1 MRALAFRSLL
11 IGLIFPTVLGCGS
24 SSEPPAVDASE
35 AHAESTAKIAD
46 GEPVQ
51 DGAQQKVLPWRC
63 RKSKPPC
70 MPPPTFVE
78 RLCQD
83 VYPDVALHMFAPGTP
98 WRRFYMLHN
107 AEPFNAS
114 GGASL
119 LGDKMRRGEEVLA
132 LRRRNA
138 RSGIQVSDVA
148 GWDVL
153 RWNGACASIHDGEFS
168 TDEPDVVNNAHIDWR
183 SLGPES
189 RQAFDAMPEFH
200 EVYEARRKSCKG
212 ISIGRVSADCEE
224 YDKKLTEEIVRQVR
238 SGAKLPPP
246 HKIP

>member
-1 MRALAFRSLL
+1 LFFKGLVGLLGMSL
-11 IGLIFPTVLGCGS
+11 LGCGS
-24 SSEPPAVDASE
+24 SLEPTAADPTEHASE
-35 AHAESTAKIAD
+35 SGAVVQG
-46 GEPVQ
+46 GEPQ
-51 DGAQQKVLPWRC
+51 LEPASQQRVLPWRC

-119 LGDKMRRGEEVLA
+119 LGDKMRRGEEVIA
-132 LRRRNA
+132 LRRRNQRA
-138 RSGIQVSDVA
+138 GVQVSDVA

-153 RWNGACASIHDGEFS
+153 RWNGACASIHDGEFT
-168 TDEPDVVNNAHIDWR
+168 TDPPNTVGNARPEWR
-183 SLGPES
+183 SLGFEM
-189 RQAFDAMPEFH
+189 RETLTAVPEFH

-212 ISIGRVSADCEE
+212 ITLGRVSSDCET
-224 YDKKLTEEIVRQVR
+224 YDKKLSEEIVRQVR
-238 SGAKLPPP
+238 NGTKLPPP
-246 HKIP
+246 KKIP